1 MENKKDHNKVFSFAK
16 IWVKKQFKV
25 FDAND
30 FKRAYL
36 DAGNEMPINV
46 NVFGGVFSSLAK
58 SGLIFHHGA
67 INSKTKESKG
77 CLIRTWISL
86 EFKQRQKE
94 NATNKNNLKL
104 EL

>member
-1 MENKKDHNKVFSFAK
+1 MSDKKDYNKVLLFAQ

-36 DAGNEMPINV
+36 DAGNEMPKQI
-46 NVFGGVFSSLAK
+46 NVFGAVFSNLAK
-58 SGLIFHHGA
+58 SELIFRYGVA
-67 INSKTKESKG
+67 TSKTKEAKG

-86 EFKQRQKE
+86 EFKLRQKE